1 MKKFVDIAEAPK
13 TVAFTFGRFNPPTI
27 GHEKLCDAVKKA
39 NPSDYKIFASHTQNP
54 KKDPLQYAK
63 KIAYM
68 KQSFPKHKNSIVVSK
83 SREIFKIL
91 VELNNYDNLIMVV
104 GSDRVAEFTRIIN
117 EYNGVEAR
125 HGFYEYKTVQVL
137 SAGERDPD
145 AEGATGMSASKMRA
159 AAQDN
164 DFNSFKQGTPLSVA
178 QAKKLYFDVRNS
190 MGIKEELDLNDLET
204 LRDLYLSEQIWNVG
218 ELVTVNDNPYEIIR
232 KGTNYITVIDETYKT
247 HKFWLHEI
255 SMYEMSGTAL
265 KKISQDFKSKS
276 NDIAHGREFAFLS
289 GLMKT
294 INHRQLAKDLKS
306 FITRH
311 KAIKDDIIK
320 VLSKYLKPFEVLT
333 LTEGKA
339 EDEAPKKTKQDK
351 DIKDREGTQPAKY
364 YAKDVEG
371 DAMAKSTK
379 QARARHFAK
388 YGDKDPDSDAAYKP
402 APGDSGGKTKPSKHT
417 KKFKQMF
424 GERDYK
430 DEYKKFQSSPERIKY
445 RAELVKYNRDKGTYG
460 NGDNKDASHKDG
472 KIVGFEDQNK
482 NRGKA
487 EKSRLEGSKRKTYAE
502 APRIPRKKGQ
512 PAGSDSHSDLYTD
525 ENPEGTIQGLGFKD
539 VETAKSSVAKIEK
552 SDRTHAHKIQAA
564 VAMEQRAKEMGKKAE
579 AGVYRAYINKMK
591 EKTKKMNESLWDNI
605 RKKKQRIKQ
614 GSGEKMRSKGEKG
627 APTSSQ
633 IKKAQ
638 EEAPD
643 TSDAMKRYKSGK
655 AGFTDIAHLK
665 AKGLIKRA
673 DGTKRKSD
681 KYEMTEE
688 LEFYPKDLKDF
699 VQIPPPPTDNVKEM
713 ETVRKIMSTR
723 TDEDVESV
731 ANNDRNAFYSIKE
744 YIKKIKVE
752 FHENELDDIVKQA
765 VPTIKHFK
773 NKFNRSR
780 PFELDGNLDVL
791 GSTTNKTPS
800 YPSGHSTQAMI
811 VALYVSRKF
820 PEHRDGLIEAAKEVG
835 LGRVKAGFHFLSDH
849 VAGQMLGTKMFE
861 HMNKKDYGQSLREYY
876 LMGTPEYDDY
886 LKRITPGESVK
897 EKINEWGELDEDSE
911 YQGKKVKLNN
921 PVRGGS
927 KKFYVYVKNDKGNV
941 IKVSFG
947 DTTGLSIKRD
957 DPERRKAFRARH
969 NCDQKKDKTT
979 AGYWSCKFWE
989 KGKSV
994 TDLMKG

>member
-117 EYNGVEAR
+117 EYNGVKAR

-164 DFNSFKQGTPLSVA
+164 DFNSFKQGTPLPDA
-178 QAKKLYFDVRNS
+178 PAKKLYFDVRKS
-190 MGIKEELDLNDLET
+190 MGIKEELDLNDPET

-232 KGTNYITVIDETYKT
+232 KGTNYITAIDETYKT

-265 KKISQDFKSKS
+265 KKISQEFKDKSK
-276 NDIAHGREFAFLS
+276 DITHGREFAFLS

-311 KAIKDDIIK
+311 LAIKSDIIK
-320 VLSKYLKPFEVLT
+320 ILNKYLKPYEVT
-333 LTEGKA
+333 ALTEGKA

-351 DIKDREGTQPAKY
+351 DIKDRDGTQPAKY
-364 YAKDVEG
+364 YAKDTEG

-402 APGDSGGKTKPSKHT
+402 APGDKGGKTKPSKHT

-460 NGDNKDASHKDG
+460 NGDDKDASHKDG

-482 NRGKA
+482 NRGKS
-487 EKSRLEGSKRKTYAE
+487 EKSRLKGSKRKTYTE

-579 AGVYRAYINKMK
+579 ASIYRAYINKMK
-591 EKTKKMNESLWDNI
+591 EKTKKMNEGLWDNI

-673 DGTKRKSD
+673 DGTKKKSD

-688 LEFYPKDLKDF
+688 FKFYPDNLKDYI
-699 VQIPPPPTDNVKEM
+699 QIPPPLTNDAKEM
-713 ETVRKIMSTR
+713 ETVRKILSTR
-723 TDEDVESV
+723 TDKDIDSV
-731 ANNDRNAFYSIKE
+731 ANNDKDSFYSIKE
-744 YIKKIKVE
+744 YMKKMKVK
-752 FHENELDDIVKQA
+752 FHENELNDIVQQA
-765 VPTIKHFK
+765 VPTINHFK

-811 VALYVSRKF
+811 VALYVAQKF

-861 HMNKKDYGQSLREYY
+861 QMNKEDYGQSLREYY
-876 LMGTPEYDDY
+876 LIGTPEYDEY
-886 LKRITPGESVK
+886 LKKLTPGETVK
-897 EKINEWGELDEDSE
+897 EKLNQWDELDEDAE

-921 PVRGGS
+921 PVRGGN
-927 KKFYVYVKNDKGNV
+927 KKFYVYVKNDKGNI

-947 DTTGLSIKRD
+947 DSTGLSIKRD

-979 AGYWSCKFWE
+979 PGYWSCKFWE